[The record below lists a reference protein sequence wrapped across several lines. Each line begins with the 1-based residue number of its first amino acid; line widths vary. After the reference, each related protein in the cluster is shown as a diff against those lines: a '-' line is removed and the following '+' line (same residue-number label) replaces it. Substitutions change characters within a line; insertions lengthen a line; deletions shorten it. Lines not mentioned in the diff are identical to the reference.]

1 MGFIKIFLSLL
12 INATTSLLLLYCIMS
27 WFVSPDFPLRQW
39 IDGIINQLLDPIRRF
54 MPSFGMFDL
63 SPIILMLILQLMQR
77 FVNRL

>member
-63 SPIILMLILQLMQR
+63 SPIILMLILQLLQR

>member
-1 MGFIKIFLSLL
+1 MGFLKIFLTLL
-12 INATTSLLLLYCIMS
+12 INATTSLLLLYCVMS

-54 MPSFGMFDL
+54 MPSFGMFDI
-63 SPIILMLILQLMQR
+63 SPIILMLILQLLQR

>member
-39 IDGIINQLLDPIRRF
+39 IDGFINQLLDPIRRF

-63 SPIILMLILQLMQR
+63 SPIIVMLILQLLQR

>member
-39 IDGIINQLLDPIRRF
+39 IDGFINQLLDPIRRF
-54 MPSFGMFDL
+54 MPSFGMFDM
-63 SPIILMLILQLMQR
+63 SPIILMLILQLLQR
-77 FVNRL
+77 FVNKL

>member
-1 MGFIKIFLSLL
+1 MGFIKIFLTLV
-12 INATTSLLLLYCIMS
+12 INATTSLLLLYCVMS

-54 MPSFGMFDL
+54 MPSFGMFDI
-63 SPIILMLILQLMQR
+63 SPIILMLILQLLQR